1 MVCENEGNG
10 GVQCECFC
18 CVLERQ
24 VDELGDQHVT
34 LDQCAPLFKLTMRHL
49 IHLTRQ
55 MADIERVADQRDAT
69 LTRVHEH
76 MSYALTVAIPAKF
89 EKLDGRMDK
98 LEGQV
103 KKLELTV
110 VGGPLKT
117 ADRFAELSRA
127 LLGVTEKVERVDRDL
142 KRFLDICHARTDL
155 LSSDEDDE
163 QPTTSGSAAST
174 GTA

>member
-18 CVLERQ
+18 CVLDRQ
-24 VDELGDQHVT
+24 LEEMQDDVT
-34 LDQCAPLFKLTMRHL
+34 LEQCTPLFKLTLRHL
-49 IHLTRQ
+49 VRMTRG
-55 MADIERVADQRDAT
+55 MATPERVMKERTDALAGVQAT
-69 LTRVHEH
+69 V
-76 MSYALTVAIPAKF
+76 AQVLTVDIPN
-89 EKLDGRMDK
+89 RMDK
-98 LEGQV
+98 LGGQV

-142 KRFLDICHARTDL
+142 KRFLDICHARTNL
-155 LSSDEDDE
+155 LSSDDDDE
-163 QPTTSGSAAST
+163 QPTTPDSAAST
-174 GTA
+174 GAA

>member
-1 MVCENEGNG
+1 MACNNCGK
-10 GVQCECFC
+10 F
-18 CVLERQ
+18 
-24 VDELGDQHVT
+24 DELFG
-34 LDQCAPLFKLTMRHL
+34 KLE
-49 IHLTRQ
+49 
-55 MADIERVADQRDAT
+55 ERVGELQLEMCDMDACSERRIDT
-69 LTRVHEH
+69 LQAVQTD
-76 MSYALTVAIPAKF
+76 VAYVLANSIPTKF
-89 EKLDGRMDK
+89 EKL
-98 LEGQV
+98 EAQV

-110 VGGPLKT
+110 VGDLLKT

-142 KRFLDICHARTDL
+142 KGFLDICHARTDL